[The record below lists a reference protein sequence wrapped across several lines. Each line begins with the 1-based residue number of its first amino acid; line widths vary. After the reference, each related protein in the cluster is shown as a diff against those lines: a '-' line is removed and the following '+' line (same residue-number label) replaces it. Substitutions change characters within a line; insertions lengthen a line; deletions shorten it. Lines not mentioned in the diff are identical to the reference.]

1 MGQHKTNPTAL
12 AVKQGALPPKDKQ
25 VAYQIG
31 GNMDTKKVI
40 VKFNRQLDNIQMTP
54 EAAEELAGQVLHAA
68 KVIRGEV
75 KA

>member
-31 GNMDTKKVI
+31 GNKDTRQVI
-40 VKFNRQLDNIQMTP
+40 VKFNRTLDNIQMTP
-54 EAAEELAGQVLHAA
+54 EAAEEFAGHVLNAA
-68 KVIRGEV
+68 KVMRG
-75 KA
+75 AA